1 MRAALWAGFG
11 IVVMVLAPLPLVLGL
26 YPLVAFFAFGIGSLA
41 ALVCFLVAVYEWRS
55 PRNRAA

>member
-1 MRAALWAGFG
+1 MQSPFWAGLG
-11 IVVMVLAPLPLVLGL
+11 VVVMVLAPVPLVLGL
-26 YPLVAFFAFGIGSLA
+26 YPLVAFFAFGVGSLA